1 MAPVTF
7 TLDMTLLEELR
18 LPIIYQ
24 NGEPAAVVVDI
35 RLFQALI
42 DRLEELEDQG
52 LLSDPAI
59 IARLEAARADH
70 LAGRVVSYED
80 ALKQLGLESEL

>member
-1 MAPVTF
+1 M
-7 TLDMTLLEELR
+7 
-18 LPIIYQ
+18 
-24 NGEPAAVVVDI
+24 AVVVDI

-42 DRLEELEDQG
+42 DRLEELEDQE
-52 LLSDPAI
+52 LFSDPEI
-59 IARLEAARADH
+59 IAQLEAAQADH

>member
-1 MAPVTF
+1 M
-7 TLDMTLLEELR
+7 
-18 LPIIYQ
+18 
-24 NGEPAAVVVDI
+24 VVDI

-42 DRLEELEDQG
+42 DRLDELEVRK
-52 LLSDPAI
+52 LFSDPEI

-70 LAGRVVSYED
+70 LAGRVVSFED